1 MSHIIFRAKTL
12 SRYCSAHF
20 VSYKGTV
27 YEVVVTCP
35 ILYTKLFIAWKWQR
49 KG

>member
-1 MSHIIFRAKTL
+1 MSHIIFRAKPL